1 MEAMPEALK
10 KYFWDV
16 DFSRLD
22 HRRRPGFIAE
32 RILEFGDEKA
42 VAWLVRNISSAQI
55 RRTLTGSR
63 QLTRKSAAFW
73 AWLFDIDRGEVRC
86 LNKSF
91 QERQKQFWPV

>member
-1 MEAMPEALK
+1 MQTLPETLK

-16 DFSRLD
+16 DFSRLN
-22 HRRRPGFIAE
+22 HRRRAGFIAE
-32 RILEFGDEKA
+32 RILEFGDETA
-42 VAWLVRNISSAQI
+42 VAWLVRNISPVQI

-73 AWLFDIDRGEVRC
+73 AWRFDIDRKEVRC